1 MMGILASAGIA
12 AALLA
17 TPNHAATH
25 LGALPT
31 DIQMVDDN
39 GSGAKTTTA
48 PNPAETAA
56 PAEPKGLKPSDGD
69 QPVQFR
75 TPPSTE
81 NSAPTLDP
89 DEQRELVNR
98 MKGCCAPPK
107 N

>member
-1 MMGILASAGIA
+1 MMGIVAYAAIA
-12 AALLA
+12 AVILVTA
-17 TPNHAATH
+17 NHAATH
-25 LGALPT
+25 LGALPA

-39 GSGAKTTTA
+39 GGGAKTTTA

-56 PAEPKGLKPSDGD
+56 PAQPKGPSDGD

-81 NSAPTLDP
+81 NNAPALDP
-89 DEQRELVNR
+89 DAQRELINR